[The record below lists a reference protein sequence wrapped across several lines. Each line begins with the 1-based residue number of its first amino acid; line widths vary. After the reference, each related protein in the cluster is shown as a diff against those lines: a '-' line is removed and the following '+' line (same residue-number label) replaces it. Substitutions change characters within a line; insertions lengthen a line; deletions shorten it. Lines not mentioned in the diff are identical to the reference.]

1 MHIST
6 NAVFSANENRLW
18 GIQDHLSPLSHYE
31 KSKALG
37 EDPRSYVVRASFVGT
52 CGRNRGIF
60 DKLLT
65 GNSYLD
71 RKWNGVTV
79 WTLAKRIVEIIN
91 NYYENP
97 KGSVEHVHSPN
108 VITFKELAAHIKSS
122 SISDAYVKDARLL
135 QGGLI
140 LPDIY
145 TQIEEYINLVHSQY
159 PRNI

>member
-1 MHIST
+1 LHIST
-6 NAVFSANENRLW
+6 NAVFSANENRPW
-18 GIQDHLSPLSHYE
+18 GIKDHLSPLSHYE
-31 KSKALG
+31 KSKAVG

-52 CGRNRGIF
+52 CWRNRGIF
-60 DKLLT
+60 DKLLI
-65 GNSYLD
+65 GSSYLD
-71 RKWNGVTV
+71 QKWNGVTV

-97 KGSVEHVHSPN
+97 KGAVEHVHSPN

-122 SISDAYVKDARLL
+122 SICDDYVKDARPL
-135 QGGLI
+135 QEGVI

-159 PRNI
+159 PGNI